1 MCNFSFFFTKLS
13 YNVPMKSWSFQI
25 KALSE
30 MVVEMMMIALLA
42 ASEILKGA
50 TQV

>member
-1 MCNFSFFFTKLS
+1 
-13 YNVPMKSWSFQI
+13 MKSWSLQI
-25 KALSE
+25 KPLSE